1 MQDPSTPN
9 PSESE
14 NSASGSGKPPK
25 QPLKL
30 KPIDQPKPDPEA
42 TEENDTPPPENA
54 VDRPVPTD
62 PRAVPTDP
70 APTAESRLDERRKNL
85 KLRRII
91 IKDVEI
97 NPHINPDAEPVP
109 EAQPFEEPEEPPP
122 PADLKAVMEAPRP
135 DGAESMPPSPENN
148 PLPVEEPPPQE
159 AAAEAETTEPV
170 GAEPATPEKSA
181 PTGESEATK
190 ISPVRKVI
198 AGMAFLGVLGI
209 LILLGI
215 AFFNPF
221 GNDLT
226 PIQPNRIPLA
236 VQKSGPA
243 ESEAPGESVTNLSGV
258 PIEASQPDLEAY
270 LSRLRTH
277 RLIASDNPKGVFID
291 SVFVPEGAVL
301 DARTGLTLSSLST
314 TSNGIVMLLT
324 PSEGPSVSIPLSIG
338 K

>member
-14 NSASGSGKPPK
+14 NSGTGAGSGKPPK

-30 KPIDQPKPDPEA
+30 KPIGQSKPDPEA
-42 TEENDTPPPENA
+42 TEAKDTAPPET
-54 VDRPVPTD
+54 PVK
-62 PRAVPTDP
+62 RAAPKAIPTDP
-70 APTAESRLDERRKNL
+70 APTAESRLDERRKYL

-122 PADLKAVMEAPRP
+122 PTDLKAVMEAPRP
-135 DGAESMPPSPENN
+135 EEAESIPPSTEHIP
-148 PLPVEEPPPQE
+148 PSVEEPAKPEQ
-159 AAAEAETTEPV
+159 AAEAEIPEP
-170 GAEPATPEKSA
+170 GKAETVPPENSDS
-181 PTGESEATK
+181 TGDSVPQNV
-190 ISPVRKVI
+190 SPVRKII
-198 AGMAFLGVLGI
+198 AGIAFLGVLGI

-226 PIQPNRIPLA
+226 PIQPNRIPITA
-236 VQKSGPA
+236 QESGPA
-243 ESEAPGESVTNLSGV
+243 ENESPGESVTNLTGV
-258 PIEASQPDLEAY
+258 PTEPGQPDLKAY
-270 LSRLRTH
+270 LARLKTH
-277 RLIASDNPKGVFID
+277 RVIASDNPKGVFID

-301 DARTGLTLSSLST
+301 DPRTGLTLSSLST

-324 PSEGPSVSIPLSIG
+324 PSEGASVSIPLNTG